1 MFTGVRSGS
10 LLPMPVEPHREER
23 QAAAAAAVVVAER
36 RVAPSRRGRRSSGT
50 VCCARCSAGAADN
63 ARLRTEL
70 QESRD
75 ELREATA
82 RVVVAG
88 DTERRRLERNLHD
101 GAQQRLVAL
110 SLMLGRIATRLDD
123 DSEEAALL
131 AAARS
136 ELTDSIKE
144 LRELAHGLHPA
155 VLSDRGLEPAL
166 ESLAARAPVPVALT
180 VDLEQR
186 VPAGVEAAAYY
197 LVAEALTNVG
207 KYAAA
212 GHAAVTVTRAL
223 GDLVVEIAD
232 DGAGGADPTA
242 GSGLRGLAD
251 RIAALGGRLFVS
263 SPVGAGTTVRAEIP
277 CRPVAVAAHAA

>member
-23 QAAAAAAVVVAER
+23 QAAAAAVVVAER

-50 VCCARCSAGAADN
+50 GCCARCSAGAADD

-144 LRELAHGLHPA
+144 LRELAHGL
-155 VLSDRGLEPAL
+155 
-166 ESLAARAPVPVALT
+166 
-180 VDLEQR
+180 
-186 VPAGVEAAAYY
+186 
-197 LVAEALTNVG
+197 
-207 KYAAA
+207 
-212 GHAAVTVTRAL
+212 
-223 GDLVVEIAD
+223 
-232 DGAGGADPTA
+232 
-242 GSGLRGLAD
+242 
-251 RIAALGGRLFVS
+251 
-263 SPVGAGTTVRAEIP
+263 
-277 CRPVAVAAHAA
+277 